1 MVEKIPISG
10 LANNIK
16 KCKKKIQV
24 KFYGS
29 FHKFLAEVNRIHPL
43 RSQAGQ
49 APVLMLDTPQEHRL

>member
-1 MVEKIPISG
+1 MIERFPISG

-29 FHKFLAEVNRIHPL
+29 FHQFLVHVNRIHPL
-43 RSQAGQ
+43 RSQAVQ
-49 APVLMLDTPQEHRL
+49 APVLMLDTAQEHRL